1 MFIAVCLFS
10 RSCERCDSGTAAPL
24 PDSRPDPI
32 SAVSEPVLRLFAVR
46 FKVPRLGCY
55 TEVREMADSID
66 KFEQRTAETPREVAD
81 RMLPEDPV
89 YRELAEK
96 VVFFK
101 IKEIEGASEKA
112 LETKAPADAI
122 NLGLVA
128 GMQIVAKLYAQR
140 IYYLPEVIMASRTMT
155 KGIAVAEA
163 KMPGGRESRGRV
175 IMHAVEGDP
184 HDIGK
189 NIAAVMMRAAGY
201 EVIDLGKD
209 VPAAEAVAKAAEVR
223 PLFMSGTAL
232 MTTTMD
238 ALPKEATMLKEKG
251 IGVPLMGCGSAVTRE
266 FANSYD
272 LGIYSEKAPQTPP
285 IADRLLEGWDWKRI
299 RSEWDDIVKEAQRWR
314 TAATRCRTVRG
325 SGARST

>member
-1 MFIAVCLFS
+1 
-10 RSCERCDSGTAAPL
+10 
-24 PDSRPDPI
+24 
-32 SAVSEPVLRLFAVR
+32 
-46 FKVPRLGCY
+46 
-55 TEVREMADSID
+55 MADSVD
-66 KFEQRTAETPREVAD
+66 KFEEKTVGSARELAD
-81 RMLPEDPV
+81 QMLPEDPV

-101 IKEIEGASEKA
+101 IKEIEASATKA
-112 LETKAPADAI
+112 LESKAPADII

-163 KMPGGRESRGRV
+163 RMPGGRVTKGKV

-189 NIAAVMMRAAGY
+189 NIAAVMMRASGY

-209 VPAAEAVAKAAEVR
+209 VPIADAVAKAEEIK
-223 PLFMSGTAL
+223 PIFMSGTAL

-238 ALPKEATMLKEKG
+238 ALPQEAALMKEKG
-251 IGVPLMGCGSAVTRE
+251 LTVPLMGCGSAVTRE

-285 IADRLLEGWDWKRI
+285 IADKLLEGYDWKRI
-299 RSEWDDIVKEAQRWR
+299 RAEWDSIVKE
-314 TAATRCRTVRG
+314 V
-325 SGARST
+325 